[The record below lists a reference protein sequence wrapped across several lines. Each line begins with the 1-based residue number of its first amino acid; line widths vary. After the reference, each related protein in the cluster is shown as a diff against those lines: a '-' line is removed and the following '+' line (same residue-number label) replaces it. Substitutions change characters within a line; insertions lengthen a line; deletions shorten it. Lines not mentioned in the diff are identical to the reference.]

1 MIVVRHVDCLL
12 TMDPQAGDGPLGQLH
27 DAAVAIADGRVVWV
41 GPDREAPGADRE
53 IDGSGTVGLPG
64 LIDAHTHAVWL
75 GSRHD
80 EFVAR
85 LGGVTYA
92 EILERGGGI
101 LATVDAVRR
110 GSDEA
115 LAHAATGR
123 LTEAVDQGIV
133 TVEVKGGYGL
143 DAVHERR
150 MLDAA
155 RTAGQ
160 RSGARVFT
168 TFLGAHAIPREW
180 RHDRDG
186 YVNDVVTNQLAACA
200 PVADFADI
208 YVDRGAF
215 TVDEGVRIL
224 AAAKAAGLGLR
235 AHAEQIAY
243 TGFAAAAARLG
254 ALSVD
259 HLERI
264 DDDGIAAVAAAGTVA
279 MLLPG
284 AMLYLR
290 DTSPPVA
297 RLREAGVPLAV
308 ATDRNPGSSPTS
320 DLWACA
326 TLACLT
332 MGLTVEEALLGITA
346 VAGRSLGRPDLGVL
360 RPGARGDLVLVRP
373 PWGETAGPGAVIQ
386 SMGPKRIALVLRDGV
401 VLRAAS

>member
-12 TMDPQAGDGPLGQLH
+12 TMDPSQGEGPLGELR
-27 DAAVAIADGRVVWV
+27 DAAVAIDRGRVVFV
-41 GPDREAPGADRE
+41 GADADAPAGAAE
-53 IDGSGTVGLPG
+53 IDGRGTIGLPG
-64 LIDAHTHAVWL
+64 LVDAHTHSVWL

-85 LGGVTYA
+85 LGGATYA

-101 LATVDAVRR
+101 LSTVDAVRA
-110 GSDEA
+110 GTDAA
-115 LAHAATGR
+115 LVAAAAGR
-123 LTEAVDQGIV
+123 LSESVDQGVV
-133 TVEVKGGYGL
+133 TLEIKGGYGL
-143 DAVHERR
+143 EAPHERR
-150 MLDAA
+150 MLEAA
-155 RTAGQ
+155 RSAGAAT
-160 RSGARVFT
+160 GARVFT

-186 YVNDVVTNQLAACA
+186 YVADVIETQLPRCA
-200 PVADFADI
+200 PVADFADV

-224 AAAKAAGLGLR
+224 TAAKAAGLGLR
-235 AHAEQIAY
+235 AHAEQIAH
-243 TGFAAAAARLG
+243 TRFAAAAARLG

-279 MLLPG
+279 MMLPA

-290 DTSPPVA
+290 DVAPPVA
-297 RLREAGVPLAV
+297 KLREAGVPFAV

-332 MGLTVEEALLGITA
+332 MGLTVEEALLGITT
-346 VAGRSLGRPDLGVL
+346 VAARSLGRPDLGVL
-360 RPGARGDLVLVRP
+360 RPGAAGDLVLVRP
-373 PWGETAGPGAVIQ
+373 PWGERAGPGALVQ
-386 SMGPKRIALVLRDGV
+386 PMGPKRVALVLRDGA
-401 VLRAAS
+401 VLRRAP